1 VQLLERHGRG
11 LRLTEPG
18 RIFAG
23 YAREI
28 LGLQEEGLAAAR
40 GDADPERAR
49 VRVAAVTTAGE
60 HILPV
65 VIVSLRERHPGVDLR
80 LEVGNRERVWG
91 LLAAREADLVIAG
104 RPPRSLDVA
113 VRAVRRN
120 ELVVVGPPGVSDPMG
135 ATWLLREAGSG
146 TRAACQ
152 ALLAELDAD
161 PATLT
166 LGSNGAVV
174 AGALVGLGVTLV
186 SRDAVAE
193 ALAAG
198 RIVELA
204 VPHTPLRRPWHAV
217 SHRHASAAV
226 ELLVEHLCAQPGPP
240 ATKWRRAQ
248 LPRPGRHD
256 GGHGRAAG
264 DASSPPGGRRR
275 VRRVRSCS
283 AVRTTLQGPPVRAGL
298 GGEAAAVVDTRRNAC
313 PPSQGSLTWTRSTRA
328 CLTTF
333 CSVCWAMRYSA
344 ISACSGTGIRR
355 RPPRYRAA
363 RSNGPS
369 WSAHR
374 QAQVVEDGR
383 PQVGDGRS
391 GLVQGQVGQF
401 PGHPSSLTAASLPV
415 AAAPAA
421 PRHRPDRARPTRRR
435 TSAVPAPGEA
445 VPPADGC
452 AAGRR
457 TGSGSATSRAPHPAA
472 PRTGPPALPVPASP
486 GCRSGGGAA
495 PSPDHRDLPRI
506 PGGHRDR
513 STGPLVMVA
522 LIRVRRGL

>member
-1 VQLLERHGRG
+1 MTTTGRLRAYVAVADTGSVRAAAARLMVTESAVSAALAALTREVGVQLLERRGRG

-40 GDADPERAR
+40 GEADPERAR

-174 AGALVGLGVTLV
+174 AGALAGLGVTLV

-198 RIVELA
+198 RLVELA
-204 VPHTPLRRPWHAV
+204 VPYTPLRRPWHAV
-217 SHRHASAAV
+217 SHRHASAPV

-275 VRRVRSCS
+275 VRRVRSCFDPPEPPAQRVFPGVS
-283 AVRTTLQGPPVRAGL
+283 ACRTASSARPCSSDHAAARCSSCTRRGRSACRRVRSRSANRPWLRHQPRTSSSGTKNRPARSACPSFAWLPVR
-298 GGEAAAVVDTRRNAC
+298 RRC
-313 PPSQGSLTWTRSTRA
+313 
-328 CLTTF
+328 
-333 CSVCWAMRYSA
+333 
-344 ISACSGTGIRR
+344 
-355 RPPRYRAA
+355 
-363 RSNGPS
+363 
-369 WSAHR
+369 
-374 QAQVVEDGR
+374 
-383 PQVGDGRS
+383 
-391 GLVQGQVGQF
+391 
-401 PGHPSSLTAASLPV
+401 
-415 AAAPAA
+415 
-421 PRHRPDRARPTRRR
+421 R
-435 TSAVPAPGEA
+435 TKP
-445 VPPADGC
+445 
-452 AAGRR
+452 
-457 TGSGSATSRAPHPAA
+457 
-472 PRTGPPALPVPASP
+472 
-486 GCRSGGGAA
+486 
-495 PSPDHRDLPRI
+495 
-506 PGGHRDR
+506 
-513 STGPLVMVA
+513 
-522 LIRVRRGL
+522 